1 MPKEYSLKLKKEF
14 QKLYRNGIRKSS
26 KNFSLVF
33 MDSKYL
39 KFAIVVAKK
48 DIPKANARVYSKRI
62 IREIIRKDFLETAK
76 TKKPLYISI
85 QPKVNLRDLVKT
97 SNFEEVRKEV
107 LDLLNQINFNAP
119 AFKQNQKRT
128 FNNQRRF
135 PNSRKNSGK

>member
-1 MPKEYSLKLKKEF
+1 MPKIYSLKLKKEF

-48 DIPKANARVYSKRI
+48 DIPKATARVYSKRI
-62 IREIIRKDFLETAK
+62 IREIVRKDFLESAK

-85 QPKVNLRDLVKT
+85 QPKVNLQELIK
-97 SNFEEVRKEV
+97 SSSFEEVRKEV
-107 LDLLNQINFNAP
+107 LALLSQINFNAP

-135 PNSRKNSGK
+135 SNSPKNSGK